1 MENMKIADISIG
13 EGNRLALIAGLNVI
27 EDEASA
33 LACAEQVAALGEKH
47 ALPTIF
53 KASYD
58 KANRTRA
65 DGFRGAGLER
75 GLEILG
81 AVRQKTGLPT
91 VTDVHDSHHAARAA
105 EVVDMLQIPAMLCRQ
120 TDLLDSCAATGKPVN
135 IKKGQF
141 IAPDDFRHAVEKLRV
156 FGCQNVLVTERGTS
170 FGYGELIV
178 DMRSLTRMRE
188 FAPVAFDATHS
199 VQRPGQNGGASG
211 GERRFVAPLAKAA
224 TAMGVDALFI
234 EVHPN
239 PDEAPVDGPC
249 QLTFDDLDRLLF
261 EVCAIRAALGSP
273 TSQS

>member
-1 MENMKIADISIG
+1 MKIADISIG

-81 AVRQKTGLPT
+81 VTVRQKTGLPT
-91 VTDVHDSHHAARAA
+91 VTDVHESHHAARAA

-199 VQRPGQNGGASG
+199 VQRPGQETAEHPEERGALSPRSP
-211 GERRFVAPLAKAA
+211 EPQQPWAWTPSSSK
-224 TAMGVDALFI
+224 FI
-234 EVHPN
+234 
-239 PDEAPVDGPC
+239 
-249 QLTFDDLDRLLF
+249 
-261 EVCAIRAALGSP
+261 P
-273 TSQS
+273 TRMKHR